1 MDMNPYLSG
10 GLCRMTK
17 QAVLAADQLMDH
29 NLAISDH
36 LPAALCALLFSTLLA
51 TEMQTRIAHPAGK
64 DIALRTLFSLWEH
77 FILLFWTASYILL
90 TFEHAHCLHI

>member
-1 MDMNPYLSG
+1 MNPYLSG

-36 LPAALCALLFSTLLA
+36 LPAALCALLFSTVLA
-51 TEMQTRIAHPAGK
+51 TKMQTRIAHRWKGYSSA
-64 DIALRTLFSLWEH
+64 H
-77 FILLFWTASYILL
+77 FIQCTTVYGSISFFCFGL
-90 TFEHAHCLHI
+90 LHIFS